1 MTRGRHRLERLIF
14 KMVEQAH
21 LNVDGKLPG
30 EEKLRFAF
38 GMKFRY
44 IYSSRSFSLSLSL
57 SLSSLWNQFPKEV
70 ERPGTQ
76 RTEGG
81 IRLRC
86 LFRYYDRKD
95 RRVGIDADKL
105 VMSSRILK
113 FSSDGFYFLYEGGA
127 ELIS

>member
-1 MTRGRHRLERLIF
+1 MERLIF

-57 SLSSLWNQFPKEV
+57 SLVYGISSLRKLKDLGHREQKE
-70 ERPGTQ
+70 E
-76 RTEGG
+76 
-81 IRLRC
+81 LA
-86 LFRYYDRKD
+86 L
-95 RRVGIDADKL
+95 DAYS
-105 VMSSRILK
+105 VIMTGRI
-113 FSSDGFYFLYEGGA
+113 GEWV
-127 ELIS
+127 